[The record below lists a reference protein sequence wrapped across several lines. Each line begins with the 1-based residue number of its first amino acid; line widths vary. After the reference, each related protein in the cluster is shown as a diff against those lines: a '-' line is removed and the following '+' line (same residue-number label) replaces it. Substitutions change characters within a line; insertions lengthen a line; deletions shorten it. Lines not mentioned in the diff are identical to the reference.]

1 MIHIT
6 SLLGGRVAV
15 IPILQMQGLRF
26 REIMCLNQSH
36 SLTMAMTS
44 LFVGLLVSLHWVWHT
59 RWESMKLTAQAR
71 YQRGK

>member
-44 LFVGLLVSLHWVWHT
+44 LFVELLVSLHWVWHT
-59 RWESMKLTAQAR
+59 LWESMKLTARAR
-71 YQRGK
+71 YQ

>member
-44 LFVGLLVSLHWVWHT
+44 LFVELLVSLHWVWHT